1 MALIYRAHFAFS
13 KNPIVNSKG
22 VNTSAVY
29 GFLNTLLELINK
41 EKPTHFAVAFDTKAP
56 TFRSEIFTEYK
67 ANRERQPEDIQVAIP
82 IIKKFLNNLNIQ
94 IVEKE
99 GFEADD
105 VIGTLSYE
113 ISQEKNTKVFMMTP
127 DKDFAQLV
135 KENVFLYKPA
145 FMGRGVDILGVD
157 EVLKKFQ
164 IERVDQVIDF
174 LGLQGDSVDN
184 IPGVPGVGP
193 KTAQKL
199 LKEYGDIE
207 GIIENKD
214 KIKGSVGVKIQEN
227 TQSALMSKELAII
240 KIDVPLSINLSDL
253 KIKKANSKDLNSLL
267 DEMEFRTI
275 KNRMISSG
283 ILLEEE
289 EEGQLSFFNDDK
301 SKKKKEVKYSLITEN
316 KLDAFLTKLTSVK
329 ELCVDTETSSLNIQE
344 AELAGIALSFKENE
358 GYYIPTLENTE
369 TILNKIKL
377 FLENPEVKIIGH
389 NLKYDIQILRKFGI
403 NISKNVFDTMLAHY
417 LINPESSHKLDV
429 LSENYLNHKCIPIE
443 ELIGK
448 PGVNQKKMTD
458 LEPKEVYYYA
468 CEDADISFTL
478 KNILE
483 KELKKLK
490 LSNLFY
496 DVELPLMRVLSDIE
510 NNGVKIDVQFLSKM
524 AKKLSSYITDTENKI
539 FAIAGESFNIASP
552 KQLGVILFDKLKI
565 EENPK
570 KTKSGQYSTGEEI
583 LLKLSKKNK
592 IVDLI
597 LEFREY
603 KKLLSTYISAL
614 PEMVSPS
621 DGLIHTD
628 YAQAV
633 TATGRLSSN
642 KPNLQNIPIRTDLG
656 RETRSAFIS
665 RNDGDFIL
673 AADYSQI
680 ELRIIAAFS
689 GDPEMIS
696 AFQNEKDIHSITASK
711 VFNVPLNDVTSD
723 MRRRAKEVNFG
734 IIYGIS
740 PFGLSQNLDI
750 PRSEAKEIIDSYFT
764 EFKLVKEYMDNSIK
778 KAKDK
783 KYVETI
789 LGRRRYLRDIDSRNF
804 TLRGFA
810 ERNAINSPIQGSAA
824 DIIKLA
830 MIKISDWMEREQI
843 KSKMIM
849 QVHDELV
856 FDVVKS
862 EKDEMEKNIKKIME
876 NVIKIDVPLTVE
888 IGIGKT
894 WLEAH

>member
-240 KIDVPLSINLSDL
+240 KIDVPLSVNLSDL

-458 LEPKEVYYYA
+458 LEPQEVYYYA

-496 DVELPLMRVLSDIE
+496 DVELPLMHVLSDIE
-510 NNGVKIDVQFLSKM
+510 NNGVKIDVPFLSEM
-524 AKKLSSYITDTENKI
+524 AKKLSSYITETENKI
-539 FAIAGESFNIASP
+539 FGIAGESFNIASP

-642 KPNLQNIPIRTDLG
+642 KPNLQNIPIRTALG

-711 VFNVPLNDVTSD
+711 VFNVPLNDVSSD

>member
-29 GFLNTLLELINK
+29 GFLNTLLELVNK
-41 EKPTHFAVAFDTKAP
+41 ESPTHLAVAFDTKAP
-56 TFRSEIFTEYK
+56 TFRSDIFTEYK

-82 IIKKFLNNLNIQ
+82 IIKDFLKHLNIEV
-94 IVEKE
+94 IEKD

-105 VIGTLSYE
+105 VIGTLSHN
-113 ISQEKNTKVFMMTP
+113 ISKENNVQIFMMTP

-157 EVLKKFQ
+157 EVLNKFK
-164 IERVDQVIDF
+164 IKRIDQVIDF

-199 LKEYGDIE
+199 LSEYDSVE
-207 GIIENKD
+207 GIIENRNN
-214 KIKGSVGVKIQEN
+214 IKGSIGLKIQEN
-227 TQSALMSKELAII
+227 YKSALMSKELAVI
-240 KIDVPLSINLSDL
+240 KTDVSLGVSLSDL
-253 KIKKANSKDLNSLL
+253 KIKKADSKSLNFLL
-267 DEMEFRTI
+267 EEMEFRTI
-275 KNRMISSG
+275 KSRMIKSG
-283 ILLEEE
+283 ILSES
-289 EEGQLSFFNDDK
+289 EEGQLSFFSEK
-301 SKKKKEVKYSLITEN
+301 TTAKKKEVNYKLISEGEIDD
-316 KLDAFLTKLTSVK
+316 LLTKLSLVT

-344 AELAGIALSFKENE
+344 AELAGVAISFKENE
-358 GYYIPTLENTE
+358 GYYIPTIKNQEK
-369 TILNKIKL
+369 IINKLKPH
-377 FLENPEVKIIGH
+377 LENPNKQIIGH
-389 NLKYDIQILRKFGI
+389 NLKYDIQILRKFGV
-403 NISKNVFDTMLAHY
+403 NISNNVFDTMLAHY
-417 LINPESSHKLDV
+417 LINPEASHKLDV
-429 LSENYLNHKCIPIE
+429 LSENYLNHKCVPIE
-443 ELIGK
+443 DIIGK

-458 LEPKEVYYYA
+458 LHPKEICHYA
-468 CEDADISFTL
+468 CEDADVTFTL
-478 KNILE
+478 KKILD
-483 KELKKLK
+483 KELTNLK
-490 LSNLFY
+490 LSKLLY
-496 DVELPLMRVLSDIE
+496 DVEQPLMLVLCDIE
-510 NNGVKIDVQFLSKM
+510 NNGVKIDVDFLSSM
-524 AKKLSSYITDTENKI
+524 SNQLTKLIEETEKKI
-539 FAIAGESFNIASP
+539 FSIAGETFNIASP

-565 EENPK
+565 DENPK

-583 LLKLSKKNK
+583 LIKLSKKNK

-603 KKLLSTYISAL
+603 KKLLSTYIKAL
-614 PEMVSPS
+614 PEMVSPL

-642 KPNLQNIPIRTDLG
+642 KPNLQNIPIRTSLG
-656 RETRSAFIS
+656 RETRSAFVS
-665 RNDGDFIL
+665 RNDGDLIL

-696 AFQNEKDIHSITASK
+696 AFKNEKDIHSTTASK
-711 VFNVPLNDVTSD
+711 VFNVPIDAVTAD

-750 PRSEAKEIIDSYFT
+750 PRSEAKEIIDSYFS
-764 EFKLVKEYMDNSIK
+764 EFSLVKEYMDNSIK
-778 KAKDK
+778 TAKEK

-830 MIKISDWMEREQI
+830 MIKISDWMKTRDL

-856 FDVVKS
+856 FDVNKL
-862 EKDEMEKNIKKIME
+862 EREELEENIKSIME
-876 NVIKIDVPLTVE
+876 NVIKIEVPLTVD

>member
-22 VNTSAVY
+22 LNTSAVY

-56 TFRSEIFTEYK
+56 TFRSDIFTEYK

-82 IIKKFLNNLNIQ
+82 IIKKFLTHLNIQ
-94 IVEKE
+94 IVEKD

-105 VIGTLSYE
+105 VIGTLSYQ
-113 ISQEKNTKVFMMTP
+113 ISKENNTKVFMMTP

-135 KENVFLYKPA
+135 KDNVFLYKPA

-157 EVLKKFQ
+157 EVLQKFQ

-199 LKEYGDIE
+199 LKEYGSIE
-207 GIIENKD
+207 GIIDHKNE
-214 KIKGSVGVKIQEN
+214 IKGSVGIKIKEN

-240 KIDVPLSINLSDL
+240 KTDVPLNIKLNDL
-253 KIKKANSKDLNSLL
+253 KIKKANSKDLNFLL

-275 KNRMISSG
+275 KNRMVSSG
-283 ILLEEE
+283 ILLE
-289 EEGQLSFFNDDK
+289 EEGQLSFFNDEK
-301 SKKKKEVKYSLITEN
+301 PKKKKEVKYSLITE
-316 KLDAFLTKLTSVK
+316 KELDAFLAKLK
-329 ELCVDTETSSLNIQE
+329 PEKALCVDTETSSLNIQE

-358 GYYIPTLENTE
+358 GYYIPTLENAE
-369 TILNKIKL
+369 SIINKIKP

-389 NLKYDIQILRKFGI
+389 NLKYDIQVLRKFGI
-403 NISKNVFDTMLAHY
+403 YISGNVFDTMLAHY

-443 ELIGK
+443 EIIGK
-448 PGVNQKKMTD
+448 AGVNQKKMTD
-458 LEPKEVYYYA
+458 LDPKEVYYYA
-468 CEDADISFTL
+468 CEDADITFTL
-478 KNILE
+478 KSILE
-483 KELKKLK
+483 KELEDNK
-490 LSNLFY
+490 LSKLFY
-496 DVELPLMRVLSDIE
+496 DVELPLMFVLCSME
-510 NNGVKIDVQFLSKM
+510 SNGVNIDIDFLDQMS
-524 AKKLSSYITDTENKI
+524 KKLSKLIDETQSKVFEIS
-539 FAIAGESFNIASP
+539 GESFNISSP
-552 KQLGVILFDKLKI
+552 KQLGLILFEKLKI
-565 EENPK
+565 DENPK

-597 LEFREY
+597 LEYREY
-603 KKLLSTYISAL
+603 KKLLSTYINAL
-614 PEMVSPS
+614 PEMVSLS
-621 DGLIHTD
+621 DRLIHTD

-642 KPNLQNIPIRTDLG
+642 KPNLQNIPIRTALG

-689 GDPEMIS
+689 GDPEMIG
-696 AFQNEKDIHSITASK
+696 AFKKEKDIHSITASK
-711 VFNVPLNDVTSD
+711 VFNVPLNEVSGD

-789 LGRRRYLRDIDSRNF
+789 LGRKRYLRDIDSRNF

-830 MIKISDWMEREQI
+830 MIKISDWMRTEDL

-862 EKDEMEKNIKKIME
+862 EKDKMEKNVKKIME
-876 NVIKIDVPLTVE
+876 NIIEFDVPLTVE
-888 IGIGKT
+888 IGTGKT

>member
-94 IVEKE
+94 IVEKD

-207 GIIENKD
+207 GIIENKN

-289 EEGQLSFFNDDK
+289 EEGQLSFFKDDK

-429 LSENYLNHKCIPIE
+429 LSENYLKHKCIPIE

-458 LEPKEVYYYA
+458 LEPQEVYYYA

-496 DVELPLMRVLSDIE
+496 DVELPLMHVLSDIE
-510 NNGVKIDVQFLSKM
+510 NNGVKIDVPFLSEM
-524 AKKLSSYITDTENKI
+524 SKKLSSYITETENKI

-552 KQLGVILFDKLKI
+552 KQLGIILFDKLKI

-642 KPNLQNIPIRTDLG
+642 KPNLQNIPIRTALG

-711 VFNVPLNDVTSD
+711 VFNVPLNDVSSD

-778 KAKDK
+778 KAKEK

-876 NVIKIDVPLTVE
+876 NVIKMDVPLTVE

>member
-94 IVEKE
+94 IVEKD

-358 GYYIPTLENTE
+358 GYYIPTLENAE
-369 TILNKIKL
+369 GIINKIKP

-458 LEPKEVYYYA
+458 LEPQEVYYYA

-496 DVELPLMRVLSDIE
+496 DVELPLMHVLSDIE
-510 NNGVKIDVQFLSKM
+510 NNGVKIDVPFLSEM
-524 AKKLSSYITDTENKI
+524 AKKLSSYITETENKI
-539 FAIAGESFNIASP
+539 FGIAGESFNIASP

-711 VFNVPLNDVTSD
+711 VFNVPLNDVSSD

>member
-1 MALIYRAHFAFS
+1 
-13 KNPIVNSKG
+13 
-22 VNTSAVY
+22 
-29 GFLNTLLELINK
+29 
-41 EKPTHFAVAFDTKAP
+41 
-56 TFRSEIFTEYK
+56 
-67 ANRERQPEDIQVAIP
+67 
-82 IIKKFLNNLNIQ
+82 
-94 IVEKE
+94 
-99 GFEADD
+99 
-105 VIGTLSYE
+105 
-113 ISQEKNTKVFMMTP
+113 
-127 DKDFAQLV
+127 
-135 KENVFLYKPA
+135 
-145 FMGRGVDILGVD
+145 
-157 EVLKKFQ
+157 
-164 IERVDQVIDF
+164 
-174 LGLQGDSVDN
+174 
-184 IPGVPGVGP
+184 
-193 KTAQKL
+193 
-199 LKEYGDIE
+199 
-207 GIIENKD
+207 
-214 KIKGSVGVKIQEN
+214 
-227 TQSALMSKELAII
+227 
-240 KIDVPLSINLSDL
+240 
-253 KIKKANSKDLNSLL
+253 
-267 DEMEFRTI
+267 
-275 KNRMISSG
+275 
-283 ILLEEE
+283 
-289 EEGQLSFFNDDK
+289 
-301 SKKKKEVKYSLITEN
+301 
-316 KLDAFLTKLTSVK
+316 
-329 ELCVDTETSSLNIQE
+329 
-344 AELAGIALSFKENE
+344 
-358 GYYIPTLENTE
+358 
-369 TILNKIKL
+369 
-377 FLENPEVKIIGH
+377 
-389 NLKYDIQILRKFGI
+389 
-403 NISKNVFDTMLAHY
+403 
-417 LINPESSHKLDV
+417 
-429 LSENYLNHKCIPIE
+429 
-443 ELIGK
+443 
-448 PGVNQKKMTD
+448 MTD
-458 LEPKEVYYYA
+458 LEPQEVYYYA

-496 DVELPLMRVLSDIE
+496 DVELPLMHVLSDIE
-510 NNGVKIDVQFLSKM
+510 NNGVKIDVPFLSEM
-524 AKKLSSYITDTENKI
+524 AKKLSSYITETENKI
-539 FAIAGESFNIASP
+539 FGIAGESFNIASP

-656 RETRSAFIS
+656 SETRSAFIS

-711 VFNVPLNDVTSD
+711 VFNVPLNDVSSD